1 MRRIAIGLFCLF
13 SLGVAA
19 LGEEVVTNSSG
30 EEIVLY
36 NTGRWITKERADKIK
51 AFEDKV
57 DIEIL
62 KMNKKSNQYRT
73 MTFKVTNRSMEDLTY
88 AAFGVKFRFGE
99 EYSLRKLISVNNLKA
114 GESVEI
120 QRQISVQDIEGR
132 DTKIE
137 VIDYS
142 F

>member
-1 MRRIAIGLFCLF
+1 MKRIAVGLFCLF

-19 LGEEVVTNSSG
+19 LGEEVVKNSSG
-30 EEIVLY
+30 KEIVLY

-51 AFEDKV
+51 AFEERV

-73 MTFKVTNRSMEDLTY
+73 MTFKVTNKSMEDLSY

-132 DTKIE
+132 DTKLE

>member
-1 MRRIAIGLFCLF
+1 MKRIAVGLFCLL
-13 SLGVAA
+13 SLGGTAFS
-19 LGEEVVTNSSG
+19 EEVVTNSSG

-36 NTGRWITKERADKIK
+36 NTGRWITKERADKIN
-51 AFEDKV
+51 AFEEKV
-57 DIEIL
+57 DIEIV
-62 KMNKKSNQYRT
+62 KINKKSNQYRT
-73 MTFKVTNRSMEDLTY
+73 MTFKVTNKSMEDLSY

-114 GESVEI
+114 GDSVDI
-120 QRQISVQDIEGR
+120 HRQISVQDIEGR
-132 DTKIE
+132 DVKLE

>member
-1 MRRIAIGLFCLF
+1 MKRALVVLCLL
-13 SLGVAA
+13 SLGQAVFGDELVKNA
-19 LGEEVVTNSSG
+19 SG

-36 NTGRWITKERADKIK
+36 NTGRWISRERADKIK
-51 AFEDKV
+51 AFEEKV

-62 KMNKKSNQYRT
+62 KMNKKNNQYRT
-73 MTFKVTNRSMEDLTY
+73 MTFKVSNKSREDLSY

-114 GESVEI
+114 GDSVEI

-132 DTKIE
+132 DAKLE

>member
-1 MRRIAIGLFCLF
+1 MRKIAIGIFCLF

-19 LGEEVVTNSSG
+19 LGEEVVKNSSG

-51 AFEDKV
+51 AFEEKV
-57 DIEIL
+57 DIEIV

-73 MTFKVTNRSMEDLTY
+73 MTFKVTNRSAEELTY

-132 DTKIE
+132 DVKIE

>member
-1 MRRIAIGLFCLF
+1 MKRIAVGLFCLF
-13 SLGVAA
+13 SLGATA
-19 LGEEVVTNSSG
+19 LGEEVVKNSSG

-36 NTGRWITKERADKIK
+36 NTGRWITRERADKIK
-51 AFEDKV
+51 AFEEKV

-73 MTFKVTNRSMEDLTY
+73 MTFKVTNKSREDLNY

-99 EYSLRKLISVNNLKA
+99 EFSLRKLISVNNLKA

-132 DTKIE
+132 DAKLE

>member
-1 MRRIAIGLFCLF
+1 MKRALVVLCLL
-13 SLGVAA
+13 SLGQAVF
-19 LGEEVVTNSSG
+19 GEELVKNSSG
-30 EEIVLY
+30 EEIILY
-36 NTGRWITKERADKIK
+36 STGRWISRERADKIK
-51 AFEDKV
+51 AFEEKV
-57 DIEIL
+57 DIEIV
-62 KMNKKSNQYRT
+62 KMNKKNNQYRT
-73 MTFKVTNRSMEDLTY
+73 MTFKISNKSRVDLSY

-114 GESVEI
+114 GDSMEI

-132 DTKIE
+132 DAKLE